1 MTCKLES
8 LLKQDLMKHKGNLKS
23 FSDVPVLKVFTCIL
37 LRKHLCARRSY
48 LRSMKAQNMGKGEL
62 KRQKW
67 LKRFPRKWQTEVSG
81 CELDSFLDLSK
92 NIECSRTEV
101 SVYLFVFFPDKA
113 MWHARS

>member
-48 LRSMKAQNMGKGEL
+48 LRSRKARNTGKGGTQET
-62 KRQKW
+62 KVAK
-67 LKRFPRKWQTEVSG
+67 EVPK
-81 CELDSFLDLSK
+81 EMA
-92 NIECSRTEV
+92 N
-101 SVYLFVFFPDKA
+101 
-113 MWHARS
+113 RSLRM